1 MTNQMLLGRDKTQKG
16 VFVLSDMLEKFK
28 SKVFNP
34 NHPLQRRSGRWPKEY
49 KSSLVATVL
58 QNEDIDPIKL
68 CEQIFDDHY
77 ELWLIDGL
85 QRFTVLQEFKNNKFS
100 ILPSQEFPI
109 TYYVDEKTGEY
120 VEYDMRRKCYSQ
132 LPKELQKKFDG
143 YNIEVVKHLD
153 CTNKEIAHHM
163 KRYNNNCQMNANEK
177 NFTYMLNM
185 AESIKKLSENNR
197 FFQDCGVYAP
207 QEKTKGVLE
216 RVIMESMM
224 LLFHFDCWTK
234 GKKMNI
240 YLDEN
245 ASDAEIGIF
254 ESELNRLTEIV
265 DKKTTGQLFNSKNS
279 FIWFGAFHKFTEY
292 GLEDSR
298 FSDFLIAFQDRL
310 HNKCF
315 AEYEDKSFDTYDD
328 GKGTKDKK
336 VVAAKLDMLE
346 KLMQHFFNMSDS
358 DEENVEELE
367 MPTVEE
373 IADET
378 DQEDSAIEN
387 IEDETVPEVAITES
401 EEKQEEI
408 ATESPVV
415 EENTVPT
422 ADEIEDKKTLDFV
435 QETVDPNAD
444 MEDVDMY
451 KAFLDDYVRD
461 NSHVKE
467 VGNTVLIA
475 LLTYAYNIDKDNEFS
490 EWIELIGKKDCTY
503 SPNDSINFKFLKSDF
518 DKYLEDLNGRNV
530 A

>member
-1 MTNQMLLGRDKTQKG
+1 MANPMLLGRDRTQKG
-16 VFVLSDMLEKFK
+16 MFMLYDMLEKFK

-49 KSSLVATVL
+49 KSSLATTVL
-58 QNEDIDPIKL
+58 KNEDIDPIKL

-85 QRFTVLQEFKNNKFS
+85 QRFTVLQEFRNNKFS
-100 ILPSQEFPI
+100 ILPSQELPI

-120 VEYDMRRKCYSQ
+120 VEYDLRKKCYSQ

-153 CTNKEIAHHM
+153 CTNKEIAYHM

-185 AESIKKLSENNR
+185 AESIKKLSTEHR
-197 FFQDCGVYAP
+197 FFIDCGAYTP
-207 QEKTKGVLE
+207 QEKTKGILE

-254 ESELNRLTEIV
+254 EDELNRLTEIV
-265 DKKTTGQLFNSKNS
+265 DKETTGQLFNSKNS

-292 GLEDSR
+292 GVEDSR
-298 FSDFLIAFQDRL
+298 FADFLVAFQNGL
-310 HNKCF
+310 HDKCF
-315 AEYEDKSFDTYDD
+315 TEYEDKSFDTYDD

-346 KLMQHFFNMSDS
+346 KLMRNFFNANDLE
-358 DEENVEELE
+358 DEEIIEPEVETIKEVME
-367 MPTVEE
+367 ETAQENAEVEDNKENDVHAEAVVKNEEVTVTEVPV
-373 IADET
+373 
-378 DQEDSAIEN
+378 IEN
-387 IEDETVPEVAITES
+387 EHS
-401 EEKQEEI
+401 
-408 ATESPVV
+408 
-415 EENTVPT
+415 VPT
-422 ADEIEDKKTLDFV
+422 ADEIEDKHTLDFV
-435 QETVDPNAD
+435 QETVDPAVD
-444 MEDVDMY
+444 MEDIAMY
-451 KAFLDDYVRD
+451 KSFLDDYVRD
-461 NSHVKE
+461 NSYVKP

-475 LLTYAYNIDKDNEFS
+475 LLTYAYNLDKDNEFS
-490 EWIELIGKKDCTY
+490 EWIDKIGRKECKY
-503 SPNDSINFKFLKSDF
+503 SPNDSTNFKFLKSDF
-518 DKYLEDLNGRNV
+518 DKYLEGLDGKN
-530 A
+530 AA